1 MTVYRDAQ
9 LTMSAAQSDNATAAT
24 LDRRMPYTGDLE
36 IEWQPNDQQSEQV
49 ESGAIA
55 SVSASYRPTES
66 VTGTYNTEMKGKG
79 MGRLLKGGFGAGA
92 TTLVST
98 GLYQEN
104 FYPGTGPL
112 FDCHTW
118 QAVRKLLDGTDAVS
132 TFIGMCVNSM
142 EFSMDNAGVLKLA
155 VEFIG
160 RTIDK
165 VGAISKASVSAVS
178 ANRFTFAG
186 FSAYTGTLTEP
197 TGTTLGS
204 AVTALTDLRTFSIKI
219 ENNLTD
225 DDFRSDGSGLMAQ
238 PTVLR
243 RTITGQFEAR
253 NTAAIQAFRTTWIA
267 NGTTPLVVNFTAGT
281 ADAVQFVLP
290 AIRLTNPPTPNADGN
305 QPRVTNQFEVLSNGT
320 STQPMWCVVRTDD
333 TAL

>member
-1 MTVYRDAQ
+1 
-9 LTMSAAQSDNATAAT
+9 
-24 LDRRMPYTGDLE
+24 
-36 IEWQPNDQQSEQV
+36 
-49 ESGAIA
+49 
-55 SVSASYRPTES
+55 
-66 VTGTYNTEMKGKG
+66 
-79 MGRLLKGGFGAGA
+79 MGRLLKGGFGAG
-92 TTLVST
+92 TSTLVST
-98 GLYQEN
+98 GLYQQN

-118 QAVRKLLDGTDAVS
+118 QAVRKLLDGTDALS

-186 FSAYTGTLTEP
+186 FSAYTGALTEP

-204 AVTALTDLRTFSIKI
+204 AVTALKDLRTFSIKI

-253 NTAAIQAFRTTWIA
+253 NTAAIQAFRTAWIA
-267 NGTTPLVVNFTAGT
+267 NSTTPLVVKFAAGT
-281 ADAVQFVLP
+281 DMVQFVLP
-290 AIRLTNPPTPNADGN
+290 AIRITNPPTPNADGN
-305 QPRVTNQFEVLSNGT
+305 QPRVTNQFEVMNGT
-320 STQPMWCVVRTDD
+320 STQIMWCVVRTAD

>member
-1 MTVYRDAQ
+1 MKEN
-9 LTMSAAQSDNATAAT
+9 LTELVFI
-24 LDRRMPYTGDLE
+24 LDKSGSMHGLEGDT
-36 IEWQPNDQQSEQV
+36 I
-49 ESGAIA
+49 
-55 SVSASYRPTES
+55 
-66 VTGTYNTEMKGKG
+66 
-79 MGRLLKGGFGAGA
+79 GGFNSMLDKQKAVKGDALV
-92 TTLVST
+92 TTALFSDEYELLHDRTAIQGVK
-98 GLYQEN
+98 
-104 FYPGTGPL
+104 PL
-112 FDCHTW
+112 TAREYCVGGCT
-118 QAVRKLLDGTDAVS
+118 ALLDA
-132 TFIGMCVNSM
+132 
-142 EFSMDNAGVLKLA
+142 
-155 VEFIG
+155 IG

-165 VGAISKASVSAVS
+165 VGAISKASVSAVA

-204 AVTALTDLRTFSIKI
+204 AITALTDLRTFSIKI

-267 NGTTPLVVNFTAGT
+267 NGTTPLVVNFAAGT
-281 ADAVQFVLP
+281 ADVVQFVLP

-320 STQPMWCVVRTDD
+320 STQPMWCVVRTAD